1 MKAILSINNYGNK
14 SFEKH
19 FLPILN
25 KFFSDLRNA
34 GDKDGADIIFGYW
47 VSLFYRNS
55 LVLFDNC
62 SKALF
67 LSQSLFTIRLLL
79 EIAADVSFISKY
91 PENIKSFKKIH
102 SSFDEKDFDPEIMHL
117 EIKKYKIC
125 KYRADGEIK
134 TTSSR
139 DRIQAAFGT
148 DTLNKYDYLCGFTHL
163 NYQGCLMD
171 INYSMEGNIGSFE
184 LLLPCLKL
192 YSQAFTVMV
201 KSVGKLC
208 NISSFGEFDEQKIN
222 KLIEAT
228 ISEIHEKLITEATT
242 RG

>member
-1 MKAILSINNYGNK
+1 MRAVLSINNYGNK

-25 KFFSDLRNA
+25 RFFSELKEA
-34 GDKDGADIIFGYW
+34 GDEDGADIVFGYW
-47 VSLFYRNS
+47 ASLFYRNS
-55 LVLFDNC
+55 LVLFDSC

-79 EIAADVSFISKY
+79 EIAADISFISKY
-91 PENIKSFKKIH
+91 PDNLKQFKQIH
-102 SSFDEKDFDPEIMHL
+102 SSFKEKHFNPEIMHL
-117 EIKKYKIC
+117 EIKKYQIC
-125 KYRADGEIK
+125 KYKAEGKVEK
-134 TTSSR
+134 TSTR
-139 DRIQAAFGT
+139 DRIQAAFGA

-192 YSQAFTVMV
+192 YSQAFTAMV

-228 ISEIHEKLITEATT
+228 ISEIHEKLIAEATI

>member
-19 FLPILN
+19 FLPILH
-25 KFFSDLRNA
+25 KFFSELKEA
-34 GDKDGADIIFGYW
+34 GDKNSADIVFGYW

-79 EIAADVSFISKY
+79 EIAADASYINKY
-91 PENIKSFKKIH
+91 PENLKSFKEIH
-102 SSFDEKDFDPEIMHL
+102 DSFREKNFDPETMHL
-117 EIKKYKIC
+117 EINKYRIYKYKANGKIE
-125 KYRADGEIK
+125 K
-134 TTSSR
+134 TSSR

-148 DTLNKYDYLCGFTHL
+148 DVLNKYDYLCGFTHL

-192 YSQAFTVMV
+192 YSQAFMVMV
-201 KSVGKLC
+201 KSIGKLC
-208 NISSFGEFDEQKIN
+208 SIDSFSEFDEQKIN
-222 KLIEAT
+222 RLIEAT

-242 RG
+242 GS